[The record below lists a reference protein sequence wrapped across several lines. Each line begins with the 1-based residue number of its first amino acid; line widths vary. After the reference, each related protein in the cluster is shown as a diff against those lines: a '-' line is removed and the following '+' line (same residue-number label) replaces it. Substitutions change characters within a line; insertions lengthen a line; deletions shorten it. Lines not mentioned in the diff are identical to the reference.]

1 MTSYKVHNSLN
12 NSVVTELWDN
22 IPVKRYIVSVHYN
35 GGDVLEFLDK
45 NKLKVIA
52 KTELIENILTWLK
65 GGI

>member
-1 MTSYKVHNSLN
+1 MTSYKVYNSLN
-12 NSVVTELWDN
+12 NSVVTEFWDN

-52 KTELIENILTWLK
+52 KTEIIENILTWLK